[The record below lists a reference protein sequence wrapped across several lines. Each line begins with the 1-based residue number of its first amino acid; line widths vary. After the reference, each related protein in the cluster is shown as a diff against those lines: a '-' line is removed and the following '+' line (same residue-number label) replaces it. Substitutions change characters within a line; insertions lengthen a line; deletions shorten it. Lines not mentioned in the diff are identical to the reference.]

1 LNKRLLAFLQAMLV
15 VALWSASPPLSKIAY
30 AELTPVQVTAI
41 RYCGAFL
48 ALSPLLWLRS
58 RPTLRALEKTHWLQL
73 VIMGILGFSLG
84 NTVLYIGL
92 KTLPATTTS
101 FLMNGIPIATVIL
114 GLITLREM
122 PGWLQ
127 WIGILLAII
136 GGLVFFGGKIEIIQM
151 KAVGLSL
158 LGVVLISIYGL
169 IARSLT
175 RSGRIDAVS
184 LSAFPMGFGSIFLIA
199 FSWPFPTLSWR
210 IIGILVWLTLI
221 NSAIAFVIWNNAL
234 KYMQAFEISITAN
247 LMPIGTALLAPIILG
262 EPVSRMAW
270 LGMVVSLIGV
280 VLVGI
285 GGRSILIKSRVV

>member
-1 LNKRLLAFLQAMLV
+1 
-15 VALWSASPPLSKIAY
+15 
-30 AELTPVQVTAI
+30 
-41 RYCGAFL
+41 
-48 ALSPLLWLRS
+48 
-58 RPTLRALEKTHWLQL
+58 
-73 VIMGILGFSLG
+73 MGILGFSLG

-127 WIGILLAII
+127 WVGILLAII

-221 NSAIAFVIWNNAL
+221 NSAIAFVIWNHAL

-270 LGMVVSLIGV
+270 LGMIISLIGV